1 MDVMDYTLDL
11 AHLSR
16 KIRDQGWKKIGFQFP
31 EGVKPHAEAILR
43 ELLSELHSIQPDMA
57 EGSYE
62 FVLSGS
68 PCYGACDV
76 ADHELLM
83 VGADGMVHFGHSEI
97 PKLSRNTRIPVVFQ
111 EMRSKSELIP
121 VVEIVLGQGLLKGT
135 VGLTTT
141 VQHIHLLEG
150 VRDLLEEKGI
160 DARIGTGSD
169 RLAYPGQVLGCSF
182 SSASAV
188 PEADMHLFFGEGT
201 FHALGVS
208 LATRKKVIAADP
220 RSHEIHDM
228 DEEKDRI
235 LRQRFA
241 AIQKLKDAR
250 EIGIVLSTLPGQKRM
265 ELATTLLKK
274 GKEHGKDMVL
284 ITASHLDVKS
294 LVNLGT
300 EVLVSTACPRVAI
313 DDYGMYLEHGLTI
326 TTPIEFLIALGE
338 MKWEEYVL
346 DTIE

>member
-11 AHLSR
+11 ADLSR
-16 KIRDQGWKKIGFQFP
+16 RIREQGWKRIGFQFP
-31 EGVKPHAEAILR
+31 EGVKPHAKDILR
-43 ELLSELHSIQPDMA
+43 ELLVELHSIQPDVA

-62 FVLSGS
+62 LVRSGS
-68 PCYGACDV
+68 PCYGACDL

-83 VGADGMVHFGHSEI
+83 AGADGMVHFGHSEI
-97 PKLSRNTRIPVVFQ
+97 PNLSRNTLIPVIFQ
-111 EMRSKSELIP
+111 EMRSRSQLIP
-121 VVEIVLGQGLLKGT
+121 VVEIVLEQGLLKGT

-141 VQHIHLLEG
+141 AQHIHLLPG

-160 DARIGTGSD
+160 DPRIGTGSD

-182 SSASAV
+182 SSASAI
-188 PEADMHLFFGEGT
+188 PEADMHLFIGEGT

-208 LATRKKVIAADP
+208 LATRGKVIAADP

-228 DEEKDRI
+228 DEEKDRV

-241 AIQKLKDAR
+241 TVQKLRDAR
-250 EIGIVLSTLPGQKRM
+250 EIAIVLSTLPGQKRL
-265 ELATTLLKK
+265 ELSTTLLRK
-274 GKEHGKDMVL
+274 GKEHGKKMVL
-284 ITASHLDVKS
+284 ITASHLNIQS

-313 DDYGMYLEHGLTI
+313 DDYEMYLEHGLTI
-326 TTPIEFLIALGE
+326 TTPIEFLIAMGE
-338 MKWEEYVL
+338 MEWEEYVL